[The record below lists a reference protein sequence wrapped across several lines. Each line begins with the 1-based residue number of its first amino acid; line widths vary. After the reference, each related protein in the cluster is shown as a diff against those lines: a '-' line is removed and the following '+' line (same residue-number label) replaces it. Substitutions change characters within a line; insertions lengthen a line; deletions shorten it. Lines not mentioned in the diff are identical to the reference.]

1 MTTEIAV
8 RGAAISSVAGQ
19 VLASHDIH
27 DHNDFDHPN
36 AVMAA
41 AAELGLPTL
50 ASFATLPSQR
60 HNAHLDAV
68 MKQTGVRSGF

>member
-1 MTTEIAV
+1 VTKPLTTEIAV

-36 AVMAA
+36 EVTAA
-41 AAELGLPTL
+41 AAELGVPTQGKL
-50 ASFATLPSQR
+50 RHTFPPASVTTLTLTLS
-60 HNAHLDAV
+60 
-68 MKQTGVRSGF
+68 